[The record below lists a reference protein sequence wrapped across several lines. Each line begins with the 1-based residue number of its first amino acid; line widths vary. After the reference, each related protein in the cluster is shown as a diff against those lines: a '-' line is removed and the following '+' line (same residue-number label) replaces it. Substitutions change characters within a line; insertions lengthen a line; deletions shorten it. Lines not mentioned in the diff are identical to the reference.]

1 MSSKAAGTRFF
12 KNPAGLRQKRRGNG
26 GNRPDKTNRE
36 GTASFGRTLITGFFI
51 GIGAIAPGI
60 SGGAIAVIFGL
71 YDRIADAIAHFYR
84 GFREKMRFL
93 LPLCLGGGAGV
104 LLFSQVISWLFAHYN
119 TPVRILFI
127 GLMAGTLPSLF
138 RTAAKEGFRRR
149 YLLAFFAAAA
159 ATAVL
164 GRSDGVAVL
173 GGTVTLSFPVLVA
186 CGAVIGFGTIVP
198 GVSSSFLLMAAGLYE
213 PLMQILTSLE
223 GKKLLPLGLG
233 FVLFV
238 LLFAKAVSYLY
249 RKAYGWTSFTV
260 AGLLVG
266 SIVPVIPAQIPLD
279 WFTAGA
285 CLLAVSGGWLSWYLL
300 KRKEDNG
307 LTHS

>member
-36 GTASFGRTLITGFFI
+36 GAASFGRTLITGFFI

-104 LLFSQVISWLFAHYN
+104 LLFGQVISWLFAHYN

-138 RTAAKEGFRRR
+138 RTAAKEGFRRGGSYGGAWAER
-149 YLLAFFAAAA
+149 RRGGS
-159 ATAVL
+159 
-164 GRSDGVAVL
+164 GRHRNPLFPGPGRLRGGNRVRHHRARRQLVVSADGGRAL
-173 GGTVTLSFPVLVA
+173 
-186 CGAVIGFGTIVP
+186 
-198 GVSSSFLLMAAGLYE
+198 
-213 PLMQILTSLE
+213 
-223 GKKLLPLGLG
+223 
-233 FVLFV
+233 
-238 LLFAKAVSYLY
+238 
-249 RKAYGWTSFTV
+249 
-260 AGLLVG
+260 
-266 SIVPVIPAQIPLD
+266 
-279 WFTAGA
+279 
-285 CLLAVSGGWLSWYLL
+285 
-300 KRKEDNG
+300 
-307 LTHS
+307 